1 MTDKNSWVYY
11 AFGDRKGRNTVEPE
25 PADDKPAPEI
35 RGGNR
40 PADYIT
46 GGKNADGEFTGYF
59 EKNDYI
65 PELKVQAGLAS
76 ATGGVPDDNKWAA
89 IHEPDE
95 EDDDGDSS

>member
-25 PADDKPAPEI
+25 PVDDKPAPEI

-40 PADYIT
+40 PADWVT
-46 GGKNADGEFTGYF
+46 QLGGKDADGEFTGIY
-59 EKNDYI
+59 EKDGC
-65 PELKVQAGLAS
+65 PGH
-76 ATGGVPDDNKWAA
+76 PDDNKWAA

-95 EDDDGDSS
+95 EDDE